1 MRVYLDGVFDLFHV
15 GHLACIRA
23 AHKVAC
29 ENGHPELIVGIVSDV
44 DAAGYK
50 RFPVIHEDDRAEIVA
65 AIGCVSSI
73 ITHCPL
79 IVTPEF
85 LNLHRIDLVVHGF
98 ANDADRE
105 RQRPF
110 FASIGAKF
118 REIDYYR
125 GVSTTQL
132 IQRVKEVE

>member
-29 ENGHPELIVGIVSDV
+29 EN
-44 DAAGYK
+44 
-50 RFPVIHEDDRAEIVA
+50 
-65 AIGCVSSI
+65 GCVSSI

-118 REIDYYR
+118 REIDYFR
-125 GVSTTQL
+125 GVSTTEL